1 MNRFP
6 QRVRAVLF
14 DWDGTLLNS
23 YAADSRA
30 YLCMFR
36 AMRINWTLADLAR
49 HYSPNWYRVYRAAR
63 LPRRKWGDAD
73 RQWALAYDKETPR
86 LLAGARAVIGTLNR
100 EFRLAIVTSG
110 NRIRVR
116 RQLREFALASLFS
129 ACVCAEDTRKKK
141 PHPEPLELA
150 LRRLRVSP
158 EESVYVGDTAEDVQM
173 ARRAGVRAIGVR
185 GPFPT
190 VGRLMAARPE
200 ALLRSIR
207 EVPAYLRQTARQRNG
222 REC

>member
-1 MNRFP
+1 MNRSP

-30 YLCMFR
+30 YLSMFR
-36 AMRINWTLADLAR
+36 AMQINWTLVDLAH

-63 LPRRKWGDAD
+63 LPRAKWDDAD
-73 RQWALAYDKETPR
+73 RQWALAYDKERPR
-86 LLAGARAVIGTLNR
+86 LLPGTRAVIGALNR
-100 EFRLAIVTSG
+100 DFRLAIVTSG

-116 RQLREFALASLFS
+116 RQLREFALANLFS
-129 ACVCAEDTRKKK
+129 ACVCAEDTVKKK
-141 PHPEPLELA
+141 PHPEPLALA
-150 LRRLRVSP
+150 LKRLRVSP
-158 EESVYVGDTAEDVQM
+158 EESVYVGDTAEDMQM

-190 VGRLMAARPE
+190 VDRLVAAKPE
-200 ALLRSIR
+200 ALLDSIR
-207 EVPAYLRQTARQRNG
+207 GVPGYLRRIACQRNG
-222 REC
+222 RER